1 MNKAADALAELRA
14 LGNPADAAFLQRFFK
29 TGKGQYGEGD
39 VFLGIRV
46 PATRRVAAKYRNL
59 PLSEVGE
66 LLRRPEH
73 EARLLAVIILT
84 LQYPKAD
91 ADTRR
96 KIFDFYLKHTRYS
109 NNWDIVDVSAPNV
122 VGVHLYDEGDTSLL
136 DELASSSSLWERRMA
151 IVATHYFIRKGK
163 FQPTLRIAKRLLED
177 EHDLIHKAVGWMLRE
192 VGKKDEEVLKIFLD
206 KHTRGMPRTMLR
218 YAIERL
224 SPEERA
230 AYMAR

>member
-1 MNKAADALAELRA
+1 MSKAADALAELRA

-46 PATRRVAAKYRNL
+46 PATRKVATKYQQL
-59 PLSEVGE
+59 PLSELGK

-91 ADTRR
+91 AATRQ
-96 KIFDFYLKHTRYS
+96 KIFEFYLKHTKYI

-122 VGVHLYDEGDTSLL
+122 VGAHLYDEGDTQLL
-136 DELASSSSLWERRMA
+136 DELAASSSLWERRIA
-151 IVATHYFIRKGK
+151 IVGTHYFIRKGE
-163 FQPTLRIAKRLLED
+163 FQPTLRIAQRLLKD
-177 EHDLIHKAVGWMLRE
+177 EHDLIHKATGWMLRE
-192 VGKKDEEVLKIFLD
+192 VGKKDEQALKAFLD
-206 KHTRGMPRTMLR
+206 KHGRGMPRTMLR
-218 YAIERL
+218 YAIERF
-224 SPEERA
+224 SPKVRA